1 LRYIAPVDKRI
12 LSLVAALVSTGVYI
26 VSRRFLQTDPMETFV
41 PALSGLG
48 FVYAG
53 LLVFQILFNHV
64 VPAAWAYLGGLCAF
78 GWILILWPRHWAEA
92 WMAACA
98 VSFLALGRILM
109 TTDRSATRALARR
122 LLYGQILGFAVV
134 AGAYALAK
142 TGMLHASINLF
153 SPAVLLFPVFFYW
166 GLRDAD
172 RKRAQSY
179 IVQSAKRDTFES
191 LVQGLAH
198 ELNNPLNFIYANL
211 EPLRE
216 LVAELRKEK
225 ENAGRSPSEASER
238 KHEST
243 DGGLGG
249 RAGSPHDEMNKII
262 DTMEEGVSRARGLVD
277 RFRDFPTDAVE
288 PKETVDVNG
297 LVDKTVEMLS
307 PKWKGRV
314 QVNRR
319 FGEIPKVAA
328 YPLQLGQIFTNV
340 IANACDATPEG
351 GSVTV
356 ATSAGT
362 TGVKVSVKD
371 TGHGIPKD
379 QVARIFDPFYT
390 TKQQGEGM
398 GLGLAITL
406 QLVKNHKG
414 NVEVKSEVGK
424 GTEFLISLPYA

>member
-1 LRYIAPVDKRI
+1 VDKRI
-12 LSLVAALVSTGVYI
+12 LTLVMALVSTGVYI
-26 VSRRFLQTDPMETFV
+26 VSRRFLQADPMETFV

-53 LLVFQILFNHV
+53 LIVFQVLFNHV
-64 VPAAWAYLGGLCAF
+64 VPAAWAYLAGLCAF

-98 VSFLALGRILM
+98 VSFVVLGRILM
-109 TTDRSATRALARR
+109 TTDRSAARALARR
-122 LLYGQILGFAVV
+122 LIVGQALGFAVV
-134 AGAYALAK
+134 AGAYFLVK
-142 TGMLHASINLF
+142 TGTLTTSINLV

-166 GLRDAD
+166 GIRDAE

-216 LVAELRKEK
+216 TVHQIKEGK
-225 ENAGRSPSEASER
+225 ASGE
-238 KHEST
+238 T
-243 DGGLGG
+243 MADV
-249 RAGSPHDEMNKII
+249 DKIL
-262 DTMEEGVSRARGLVD
+262 DTMEEGVTRARGLVD

-288 PKETVDVNG
+288 PKESVDLNQ
-297 LVDKTVEMLS
+297 LVDKTVEMLA
-307 PKWKGRV
+307 PKWRGRL
-314 QVNRR
+314 QMHRR
-319 FGEIPKVAA
+319 FGDVPAVAG

-340 IANACDATPEG
+340 IANACEATPEG

-356 ATSAGT
+356 ATNSGA

-371 TGHGIPKD
+371 TGGGIPKD
-379 QVARIFDPFYT
+379 QVARIFDPFFT

-406 QLVKNHKG
+406 QLIKNHKG
-414 NVEVKSEVGK
+414 SVEVKSEVGK